1 MAGRNIK
8 QGLVFFAFDCDL
20 FKDRKVRLLERQH
33 PRVGTLVYL
42 HVLCEIYRDKGY
54 FVPADDVLYDEIE
67 TSLKLELGEGI
78 EIISSCVKYGLF
90 DEHIYKSS
98 GVLTSAGIQRR
109 YNEAVRNSRR
119 RGFIT
124 PQSEYSLIVVNGTQ
138 SDDNETTSSHS
149 DNKADTQVISSE
161 DCGRNGV
168 DRVISSEEI
177 ICQRSIS
184 SEEIR
189 VSSEEKAISSE
200 KPSHNGTE
208 RNVKDNTHTLPE
220 VVVDKKTSLLEGYI
234 SACASADRREAAHK
248 IVQELQKLRFYQS
261 AEWKSGALSLEYRF
275 LYWLWLYYPSLQL
288 TFEEPMITWQARQLL
303 TRWHKDDV
311 ERIVERIANVK
322 GLASEKRSFYLTVS
336 DWLKRDFELKKQR

>member
-8 QGLVFFAFDCDL
+8 QGLVFFTFDCDL

-54 FVPADDVLYDEIE
+54 FVPADDILYDEIE
-67 TSLKLELGEGI
+67 TSLKLELGEGG
-78 EIISSCVKYGLF
+78 EIVNSCVKYGLF
-90 DEHIYKSS
+90 DEHIYQSC
-98 GVLTSAGIQRR
+98 GVLTSVGIQRR

-124 PQSEYSLIVVNGTQ
+124 PQSEYSLITLNNTQ
-138 SDDNETTSSHS
+138 SDDNETTPSHS

-161 DCGRNGV
+161 DCGRNAP
-168 DRVISSEEI
+168 DRVISSEEMM
-177 ICQRSIS
+177 RRMSIS
-184 SEEIR
+184 SEETRI
-189 VSSEEKAISSE
+189 SSEEKAISSE

-208 RNVKDNTHTLPE
+208 RNVEYNTHTQPE
-220 VVVDKKTSLLEGYI
+220 DLVDKKTILLEGYI
-234 SACASADRREAAHK
+234 SACASADRREEAHDLVRK
-248 IVQELQKLRFYQS
+248 LQKLRFYQS

-275 LYWLWLYYPSLQL
+275 LFWLWLYYPSLQL
-288 TFEEPMITWQARQLL
+288 TFEEPMIAWQARQLL
-303 TRWHKDDV
+303 TRWHKDDI

-322 GLASEKRSFYLTVS
+322 GVASEKRSFYLTVS
-336 DWLKRDFELKKQR
+336 DWLKRDFELRKQR